1 MLTYLTD
8 RQQALSH
15 ALSQRIL
22 VLDGAMGTMI
32 QAANLDEDGF
42 RGDRFADHASPLQ
55 GANDLLCLTQPSLI
69 EEIHRAYLEAGADL
83 IETNTFNAQC
93 ISMADYGLEGEV
105 YEINRAAAEIART
118 AAADFTKATP
128 NQPRWVCG
136 SLGPTNRTA
145 SLSPDV
151 DDPSMRNVTFDELV
165 AAYAEQAR
173 GLLDGGSDILLI
185 ETVFDTLNA
194 KAALFALSELQSE
207 RGRFPIMVS
216 GTITDASGRTLSG
229 QTPEA
234 FYNSVHHGDLI
245 SIGLNCA
252 LGAEQLRPHIEELA
266 TISDLPV
273 SCHPNAG
280 LPNAFGEYDE
290 TASYM
295 AGHVREWAEA
305 GFLNIVGG
313 CCGTRPEHVRAIAD
327 AVSGVPPRKWE
338 KKEPRLRLSGLE
350 ALNLG
355 DDSLFANIGERTN
368 VTGSRKFRRLITEGD
383 HETAVEVAREQVVG
397 GAQMVDVNMDEG
409 LLDSEAAMT
418 RFLRTIGS
426 EPDISRVPIVLDSSR
441 WEVIEAGLKCLQG
454 KGIVNS
460 LSLKDGEDLFVERAR
475 LVRRYGAAAIVMAFD
490 EEGQADTVARRVE
503 ICERAYRILTEDVGF
518 PPQDIVFDA
527 NIFAVA
533 TGIEE
538 HARYAID
545 FIEAVRE
552 LEARLPHV
560 RTSGGVSNVSFSF
573 RGSPVVREAMHSAF
587 LFHAIHAGLDMAIV
601 NAGALTVYDEIEPE
615 LLEAVEDVLFDRRP
629 DATDRLLA
637 MAERFQGGETQT
649 RADLSWRDAP
659 VEERL
664 EHSLVKGL
672 VDFIEE
678 DVEEARLLHD
688 KALHVIEGPLMA
700 GMNTVG
706 DLFGSGRMFLPQVV
720 KSARVMKRA
729 VSFLEPYLDA
739 ELDDTT
745 AKKAGKIVLA
755 TVKGDVH
762 DIGKNIVGVVLQC
775 NGFEVVDLGVMVP
788 AETILDRARE
798 EEADIVGLS
807 GLITPSLDQMV
818 HVASEMERLGFTQ
831 PLLIGG
837 ATTSRR
843 HTAVKIDPHFSG
855 PTVHVLDAS
864 RAASVVT
871 RLLDPDKR
879 KILAEELTVAYAGE
893 REAHAARRERTTLLS
908 IDKARSN
915 GFRIDWSGYTPP
927 VPTWTGVKVFADYD
941 LAELVEYIDWGPFFQ
956 AWELKGTFPGILD
969 DPTVGPHARE
979 LHRDAKALLGRM
991 IDESLLSPQAAV
1003 GIFPAAS
1010 SGSDDI
1016 VIFDGPD
1023 RKNVRETLYGL
1034 RQQFAKGP
1042 DRPNMCLADFVAS
1055 RESGLEDHIG
1065 AFVVT
1070 AGHGLGA
1077 LVGEFELAG
1086 DDYSAIL
1093 AKALADRL
1101 AEAFAERIHQR
1112 VREEFWAYS
1121 AAGEV
1126 PHEDL
1131 IREDY
1136 PGIRPAPGYPAC
1148 PDHTEKETL
1157 FRLLDGQHAAGVHLT
1172 ESFAMLPA
1180 ASVSGWYLS
1189 HPESHYF
1196 GLGRIGRDQVEDYA
1210 ERKSMSVQEVERWL
1224 SPNLGYEPAGAET
1237 QEGP

>member
-1 MLTYLTD
+1 MLTHLTT
-8 RQQALSH
+8 RQQALSD

-32 QAANLDEDGF
+32 QAASLDEEGF
-42 RGDRFADHASPLQ
+42 RGDRFADHGSPLE
-55 GANDLLCLTQPSLI
+55 GANDVLCLTQPELI

-83 IETNTFNAQC
+83 IETNTFNAQS
-93 ISMADYGLEGEV
+93 ISMSDYGLEGEV
-105 YEINRAAAEIART
+105 YDINRAAAEIART
-118 AAADFTKATP
+118 AAVDFSRKTP
-128 NQPRWVCG
+128 DRPRWVCG

-151 DDPSMRNVTFDELV
+151 DDPSLRNVTFDELV
-165 AAYAEQAR
+165 AAYVEQAR
-173 GLLDGGSDILLI
+173 GLLDGGADLLLI

-194 KAALFALSELQSE
+194 KAALFALTGLQAE
-207 RGRFPIMVS
+207 RGHFPIMVS

-234 FYNSVHHGDLI
+234 FYNSVHHGGLL
-245 SIGLNCA
+245 SVGLNCA
-252 LGAEQLRPHIEELA
+252 LGAEQLRPHIEDLS
-266 TISDLPV
+266 TISDLAV

-280 LPNAFGEYDE
+280 LPNAFGEYEE
-290 TASYM
+290 TASFM
-295 AGHVREWAEA
+295 AGHVHEWAEA

-313 CCGTRPEHVRAIAD
+313 CCGTRPEHVRAIAE
-327 AVSGVPPRKWE
+327 AVSGLPPRLWQ

-368 VTGSRKFRRLITEGD
+368 VTGSRKFRRLITDGD

-418 RFLRTIGS
+418 QFLRTIGS

-460 LSLKDGEDLFVERAR
+460 LSLKDGEELFLERAR

-490 EEGQADTVARRVE
+490 EEGQADTVVRRVE
-503 ICERAYRILTEDVGF
+503 VCERAYRLLTEEVGF

-552 LEARLPHV
+552 LESRLPHV

-587 LFHAIHAGLDMAIV
+587 LYHAIQAGLDMAIV
-601 NAGALTVYDEIEPE
+601 NASELTVYDEIEPE
-615 LLEAVEDVLFDRRP
+615 LREGVEDVLFDRRP
-629 DATDRLLA
+629 DATDRLLEI
-637 MAERFQGGETQT
+637 AERFQGGETKAK
-649 RADLSWRDAP
+649 ADLAWRDAP

-729 VSFLEPYLDA
+729 VSVLEPYLEA
-739 ELDDTT
+739 ELDEAT
-745 AKKAGKIVLA
+745 AKKVGKVVLA

-775 NGFEVVDLGVMVP
+775 NGFDVVDLGVMVP
-788 AETILDRARE
+788 AEVILQRARE

-818 HVASEMERLGFTQ
+818 HVASEMERLGFTE

-864 RAASVVT
+864 RAAAVVT
-871 RLLDPDKR
+871 RLLDPEMR
-879 KILAEELTVAYAGE
+879 AALTQDLSVEYAGE
-893 REAHAARRERTTLLS
+893 RDAHAARRERTTLLS
-908 IDKARSN
+908 LDAAREN
-915 GFRIDWSGYTPP
+915 ALRLDWDGYTPP
-927 VPTWTGVKVFADYD
+927 KPAWTGVKVFADYD
-941 LAELVEYIDWGPFFQ
+941 LAELVEFIDWGPFFQ
-956 AWELKGTFPGILD
+956 AWELKGAFPGILD
-969 DPTVGPHARE
+969 DATVGPHARE
-979 LHRDAKALLGRM
+979 LHNDAKALLGRM
-991 IDESLLSPQAAV
+991 VDEHLLSPRAAV
-1003 GIFPAAS
+1003 GIFPASRTGA
-1010 SGSDDI
+1010 DDI
-1016 VIFDGPD
+1016 EIFRDPD
-1023 RKNVRETLYGL
+1023 RREVQEILFGL

-1042 DRPNMCLADFVAS
+1042 DRPNMCLADFVAPK
-1055 RESGLEDHIG
+1055 ESGLEDHVG

-1077 LVGEFELAG
+1077 LVSEFELGG

-1101 AEAFAERIHQR
+1101 AEAFAERLHQR
-1112 VREEFWAYS
+1112 VRDELWAYS
-1121 AAGEV
+1121 ST
-1126 PHEDL
+1126 HDL
-1131 IREDY
+1131 SNEALIQQAY
-1136 PGIRPAPGYPAC
+1136 QGIRPAPGYPAC

-1157 FRLLDGQHAAGVHLT
+1157 FRLLDGQHATGVNLT

-1180 ASVSGWYLS
+1180 ASVSGWYFS

-1210 ERKSMSVQEVERWL
+1210 HRKTMPVQDVERWL
-1224 SPNLGYEPAGAET
+1224 SPNLGYEPADPST
-1237 QEGP
+1237 PEGR